1 MGSSRRAGPTVS
13 SALLVLLSGTVLS
26 AQSTLATTPPA
37 NQSQADNAPCD
48 RQGFATLFRCPGHDL
63 RNVVRGDSLVWLG
76 AGALLTGGSILL
88 DDEVKKSMTDA
99 DPDQSL
105 AAGEVLGHA
114 DLQFGLP
121 VTLYAVARATKHQGT
136 ADFAITLLRT
146 QVINGMLTRGLKLIP
161 RPRPNQEVATL
172 TKGSFPSGH
181 TSAMFATA
189 TVVQRRWGWHGGLPA
204 YLVATYVGAT
214 RLQNMHYL
222 SDVAF
227 GAALGIATG
236 LVVNLPSRHAAISP
250 IVAPGLT
257 AVQVDLNL
265 SRAAGP

>member
-1 MGSSRRAGPTVS
+1 MKSSLRAGPIVS
-13 SALLVLLSGTVLS
+13 FALPVLLSGTVLS
-26 AQSTLATTPPA
+26 AQSSSATTPPA
-37 NQSQADNAPCD
+37 SQNQTDDISCD
-48 RQGFATLFRCPGHDL
+48 RQGFATLFTCPGHDL
-63 RNVVRGDSLVWLG
+63 RDVVRGESLVWLG

-88 DDEVKKSMTDA
+88 DDEVRKTMTDA
-99 DPDQSL
+99 NPDQSL
-105 AAGEVLGHA
+105 AAGQILGHA
-114 DLQFGLP
+114 GLQFGLP
-121 VTLYAVARATKHQGT
+121 ITLYAVARATHHPGT

-146 QVINGMLTRGLKLIP
+146 QVINGLLTRGLKLIP
-161 RPRPNQEVATL
+161 RPRPYQEVATL

-189 TVVQRRWGWHGGLPA
+189 TVVQRRWGWRGGLPA

-214 RLQNMHYL
+214 RLQNVHYL

-227 GAALGIATG
+227 GAALGVASG

-265 SRAAGP
+265 SQPAAP